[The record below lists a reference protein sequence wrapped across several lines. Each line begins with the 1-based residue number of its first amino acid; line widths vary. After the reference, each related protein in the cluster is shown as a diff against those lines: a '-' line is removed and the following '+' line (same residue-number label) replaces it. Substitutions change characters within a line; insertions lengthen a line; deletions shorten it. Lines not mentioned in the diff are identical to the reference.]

1 MDEDQSMSE
10 QSATDK
16 NAASEDAPC
25 GISVGILSSQRFSRR
40 VTDQLEPRKKLES
53 SNVVLDCD
61 LCKLKL
67 KTSMEFVSHLRV
79 HKLEALFTC
88 PFCQRIFASY
98 PRYVEHKKNH
108 LI

>member
-1 MDEDQSMSE
+1 MSE
-10 QSATDK
+10 QSATD

-25 GISVGILSSQRFSRR
+25 GISVGFLSSQRFSRR
-40 VTDQLEPRKKLES
+40 VVDQLEARKKLES

-79 HKLEALFTC
+79 H
-88 PFCQRIFASY
+88 
-98 PRYVEHKKNH
+98 
-108 LI
+108 

>member
-25 GISVGILSSQRFSRR
+25 GISVGFLSSQRFSRR
-40 VTDQLEPRKKLES
+40 VTDQLEACKKLES
-53 SNVVLDCD
+53 NNVVLDCD

-67 KTSMEFVSHLRV
+67 KTSMECLSHLRV
-79 HKLEALFTC
+79 HKIEALCTC
-88 PFCQRIFASY
+88 PLRQRIFASY
-98 PRYVEHKKNH
+98 PRYVEHMKNH
-108 LI
+108 